1 MNDFIQKIK
10 HGLCNIGVSKG
21 DIVYIASDIT
31 LLLKIARQNY
41 GVKSKADIHA
51 FMDRLTNV
59 FQDSVGEKGTL
70 LFPVFTWEFCRG
82 NIFDIKNTPGEVGA
96 YNNWILQNRDDF
108 KRTKHPIYSFMV
120 WGKDTTPLISMNNIE
135 AWGKDSPFAY
145 LHKNKAKF
153 LLLNVSLQRGFT
165 FMHYVGYQLRVPY
178 RYNKIFNGIYRD
190 DHGKTHERCY
200 SMYVRDLDII
210 SHEYLPDSFMDKP
223 GIMKKT
229 CIDEINLKCIELAAA
244 YDAVKQDLLYN
255 GGQNCY
261 IFDNYEL
268 DWTKGATHDDEISY

>member
-82 NIFDIKNTPGEVGA
+82 NIFDINKVGE
-96 YNNWILQNRDDF
+96 Q
-108 KRTKHPIYSFMV
+108 K
-120 WGKDTTPLISMNNIE
+120 
-135 AWGKDSPFAY
+135 
-145 LHKNKAKF
+145 
-153 LLLNVSLQRGFT
+153 
-165 FMHYVGYQLRVPY
+165 
-178 RYNKIFNGIYRD
+178 
-190 DHGKTHERCY
+190 
-200 SMYVRDLDII
+200 
-210 SHEYLPDSFMDKP
+210 
-223 GIMKKT
+223 
-229 CIDEINLKCIELAAA
+229 
-244 YDAVKQDLLYN
+244 
-255 GGQNCY
+255 
-261 IFDNYEL
+261 
-268 DWTKGATHDDEISY
+268 